1 MDAAY
6 LHLVVNHFPII
17 LCVVGTLAA
26 LLGLAFQKR
35 GLWVYAAASITLAG
49 LTIYPAVFTG
59 ERAEDVVE
67 KRWYA
72 SREAIHEHEEA
83 GELALWV
90 TLAAGAVGGYA
101 WFRAARPRHREDR
114 FPSGLG
120 TLLTIVGLAACG
132 TLGYT
137 AWQSGFVV
145 HKAAAPAGTIPGVPG
160 QPPGPPPMAAPPA
173 AVTP

>member
-6 LHLVVNHFPII
+6 LHIVVNHFPII
-17 LCVVGTLAA
+17 LCLVGTIAA

-35 GLWVYAAASITLAG
+35 GLWVYAAASITIAG
-49 LTIYPAVFTG
+49 IMIYPVLYTG
-59 ERAEDVVE
+59 QQAEEVV
-67 KRWYA
+67 KDRWYA
-72 SREAIHEHEEA
+72 SRDAIHAHEEA

-90 TLAAGAVGGYA
+90 TLAAGAIAGYA

-120 TLLTIVGLAACG
+120 TLLAIAGLAASG

-137 AWQSGFVV
+137 AWQSGFIV
-145 HKAAAPAGTIPGVPG
+145 HKAAAPAGTVPGVRE
-160 QPPGPPPMAAPPA
+160 QPAGPPPMTTPVP
-173 AVTP
+173 VTP